1 MDWPSNVLSIIH
13 GIGNKEFSGTNRYFG
28 DLGRTIKTAGSNVLF
43 EAVREVSDNV
53 MKGAETS
60 GFNGMVHGFYR
71 GILKLAMEPS
81 VLGTA
86 AVKGGYTYRIKLEQS
101 ADMDELYIEGYLQA
115 MLDALF
121 KQNYLR
127 VKVVDDQVLLKNL
140 PPNSVLMNEIKQC
153 VKNFLIG
160 EGLLA
165 VESSQTVNSLR
176 RLHGESEWQ
185 VVPRLKAV
193 CEQLFVIFAIRALR
207 RQTEKIL
214 RMSDSNKKSSAEE
227 SSHDGREVALPGASK
242 SNKDEEKI
250 KQ

>member
-1 MDWPSNVLSIIH
+1 
-13 GIGNKEFSGTNRYFG
+13 
-28 DLGRTIKTAGSNVLF
+28 
-43 EAVREVSDNV
+43 
-53 MKGAETS
+53 
-60 GFNGMVHGFYR
+60 
-71 GILKLAMEPS
+71 
-81 VLGTA
+81 
-86 AVKGGYTYRIKLEQS
+86 
-101 ADMDELYIEGYLQA
+101 

-207 RQTEKIL
+207 RQTEEIL

-227 SSHDGREVALPGASK
+227 SSHDGREVALSGASK

-250 KQ
+250 KQGIQIPRHAYDVRPIDTANPE